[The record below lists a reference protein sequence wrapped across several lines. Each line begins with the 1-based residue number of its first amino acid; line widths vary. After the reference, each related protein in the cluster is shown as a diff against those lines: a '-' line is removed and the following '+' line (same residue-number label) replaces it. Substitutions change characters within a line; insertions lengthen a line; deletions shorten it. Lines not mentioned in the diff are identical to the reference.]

1 MKTGSSARPLPDD
14 AARIAALEDELDR
27 VKRIN
32 VALMGRVERATDLQ
46 GNAFSLFES
55 AITLENKVRARTLE
69 LERALSELA
78 VSNAALA
85 AAKETV
91 DEAQRRLR
99 DAIESINEGFAIF
112 DGNDRLVL
120 CNQTYLSL
128 WPAIADRIRPGVSFD
143 EIAEMI
149 VDDRTTLGAMVAP
162 DRWVSER
169 LAQHAV
175 AAGAHVHALSDG
187 RWIQIN
193 ELRTSEGGIVGVY
206 TDITE
211 AKAEDARQRA
221 MELAEKATLLQ
232 ATLDNIPQG
241 VCVFD
246 ADRRLVAWNGPFTT
260 LLKLPSNL
268 RAVAADHDMLA
279 TIMGRTYPLIRS
291 SGSFAWLDAGSP
303 ATVHEQPLRDGRTL
317 EIRRS
322 TMPGGGMVMS
332 FADIT
337 EMLRN
342 AQALRE
348 TADTL
353 ERRVEERT
361 AEMAAVNV
369 QLKQEVGER
378 LAAEAAMRDAKTAAE
393 RANISKTRFL
403 AAASHDLL
411 QPLNAARLF
420 VTALGDR
427 RLALPTRA
435 LVRQTESALNSVE
448 DLLEALLEISKLDA
462 GAIQPE
468 ISDFRI
474 DRVLQRLRTEF
485 APIARNRNLALRINE
500 SDAAV
505 RSDPRLLRRILQNY
519 ISNAL
524 RYTQAGSVEVRCS
537 RSGDRLL
544 IETVDTGPGIQPN
557 RHAEI
562 FEEFRRLDE
571 TLRDS
576 GLGLGL
582 AIVQR
587 ASRMLH
593 HEIGLSSVPGKG
605 STFSIAV
612 PLAPAGAVDAE
623 SEAAI
628 APRTVLTTHRVMVID
643 NDPAI
648 LDGMASL
655 LGGWGCGVTTAADA
669 EAAARLARAAALPPD
684 IILADY
690 HLHHGETGDQAI
702 HRVRSAVGRDIPAL
716 IITADRT
723 DSVREAMQRAGF
735 HILTKPVKPAQ
746 LRALLA
752 RVLA

>member
-1 MKTGSSARPLPDD
+1 MKTSASGLPLSDD

-46 GNAFSLFES
+46 GNAFSLFEN

-85 AAKETV
+85 TAKETA
-91 DEAQRRLR
+91 DEAQGRLR

-112 DGNDRLVL
+112 DSNDRLVL

-128 WPAIADRIRPGVSFD
+128 WPAIADRIRPGISFD

-149 VDDRTTLGAMVAP
+149 VGDSTTLGAMVAP

-211 AKAEDARQRA
+211 AKAEEARERA
-221 MELAEKATLLQ
+221 LELAQKAALLQ

-246 ADRRLVAWNGPFTT
+246 ADRQLVAWNGPFTT

-268 RAVAADHDMLA
+268 RAVAADHDTLS
-279 TIMGRTYPLIRS
+279 TIMGRAYPLIRS
-291 SGSFAWLDAGSP
+291 SRNFAWLDAGSP
-303 ATVHEQPLRDGRTL
+303 PTVHEQPLRDDRTL

-332 FADIT
+332 FADVT
-337 EMLRN
+337 EILRN
-342 AQALRE
+342 ARALRE

-361 AEMAAVNV
+361 AEMAAVNA
-369 QLKQEVGER
+369 QLKLEVGER

-393 RANISKTRFL
+393 RANVSKTQFL

-420 VTALGDR
+420 VTALSDR

-462 GAIQPE
+462 GAIQPD
-468 ISDFRI
+468 IADFRI
-474 DRVLQRLRTEF
+474 NRMLQRLKTEF
-485 APIARNRNLALRINE
+485 TPVARSRNLALLIPE
-500 SDAAV
+500 SPVAV

-524 RYTQAGSVEVRCS
+524 RYTQAGSVEVRCTATDS
-537 RSGDRLL
+537 HLV
-544 IETVDTGPGIQPN
+544 IETIDTGPGIQPN

-587 ASRMLH
+587 ASRMLGH
-593 HEIGLSSVPGKG
+593 DIGLRSSPGKG
-605 STFSIAV
+605 SIFSITV
-612 PLAPAGAVDAE
+612 PLAPAGAVSVDAE
-623 SEAAI
+623 TAT
-628 APRTVLTTHRVMVID
+628 APRTAITMNRVMVID

-648 LDGMASL
+648 LNGMTSL
-655 LGGWGCGVTTAADA
+655 LNGWGCIVITAADA
-669 EAAARLARAAALPPD
+669 QTAASLTAAADAAPD

-702 HRVRSAVGRDIPAL
+702 RRVREAAGRDIPAL

-723 DSVREAMQRAGF
+723 DQIREAMLNAGF

-746 LRALLA
+746 LRALLT
-752 RVLA
+752 RMLA